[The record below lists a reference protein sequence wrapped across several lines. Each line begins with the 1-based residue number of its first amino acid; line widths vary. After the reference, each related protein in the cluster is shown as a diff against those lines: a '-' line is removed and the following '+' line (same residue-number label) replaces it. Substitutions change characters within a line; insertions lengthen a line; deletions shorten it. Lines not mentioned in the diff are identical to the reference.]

1 MYEKKIERC
10 KFAFPNVKMKD
21 GKVGAVYY
29 CNNPYCEKESEE
41 INDSVCESCENFK
54 SRYIEYPI
62 IVSKI
67 EQKNLEYNTS
77 SRAGSLVK
85 IRPCGEEYG
94 DKTYLGVLLGD
105 LPTSHIIRHNSESK
119 VLTVDSMTNPAI
131 YVFELKRIIFGYES
145 WWGVIE
151 SEDELKDIT
160 DEDIGNVWYVQLLR
174 AMNET
179 KKEDKEKEK

>member
-1 MYEKKIERC
+1 MSEKKIGRC
-10 KFAFPNVKMKD
+10 KFAFPNIKD
-21 GKVGAVYY
+21 KEGKTEIVHY
-29 CNNPYCEKESEE
+29 CHNPYCEKESEE

-62 IVSKI
+62 TVSKI

-77 SRAGSLVK
+77 SRMGSLVK

-105 LPTSHIIRHNSESK
+105 LPTSHIIRHNSESN
-119 VLTVDSMTNPAI
+119 VLTVDSITNPAI
-131 YVFELKRIIFGYES
+131 YVFELKKIVFGYES

-160 DEDIGNVWYVQLLR
+160 DEDIGNIWYVQLLK
-174 AMNET
+174 AFPAEN
-179 KKEDKEKEK
+179 KENKEKEK